1 MDFIFVVYFTELSVS
16 GIIQVDGRK
25 VCQRVI
31 GKESEGNVRSI
42 VAVICENLPGRNKE
56 DCSG

>member
-1 MDFIFVVYFTELSVS
+1 MVYFTELSVS